1 MPHQPDEVNPFRKP
15 VAGPPSAALH
25 ALVEQVTRLERT
37 AEELARQEAELQA
50 VLRRRTREAVDLE
63 RQLAVAEARAAVE
76 SMHAAGLAA
85 QAAHLLALGAEAPS
99 ALEPSGELDKEGKP
113 KTRLTLVYE
122 AAFDAKGAELGI
134 DDPVRF
140 RDS

>member
-1 MPHQPDEVNPFRKP
+1 MSHQPDEVNPQPNP
-15 VAGPPSAALH
+15 VAGLPSAAFH
-25 ALVEQVTRLERT
+25 ALGEQVARLERT
-37 AEELARQEAELQA
+37 AEELAHQEAELRA
-50 VLRRRTREAVDLE
+50 VLQRRTREAVDLE

-85 QAAHLLALGAEAPS
+85 QTAHLLALGAEAPS
-99 ALEPSGELDKEGKP
+99 ALEPTGELDREGTP

-140 RDS
+140 RAS